1 VSKRIHG
8 GHPRLGEFP
17 SNPGTRPWHLPFAD
31 NIDLIDATGLDRSVI
46 GHGYV
51 FSHAGVLADA
61 CEFIRDGVPAEK
73 RPTLRPTVLPGGFR
87 YYTFQGISE
96 APSAIEKE
104 MGEMDDS
111 PDSVDGEETL

>member
-1 VSKRIHG
+1 M
-8 GHPRLGEFP
+8 
-17 SNPGTRPWHLPFAD
+17 PFAD

-61 CEFIRDGVPAEK
+61 CEFIRDGVPTEK

-87 YYTFQGISE
+87 YYTFQGMSE